1 MNNMRLLIPAT
12 GLLLV
17 VCLLLVSCGQ
27 PEPDDGSYFPLPGG
41 EMDVVRSE
49 VHSFMVDTVLTGLN
63 RPWSMEFLPG
73 NKVLITERG
82 GNIQLAING
91 QLQEEPLAG
100 NVPDG
105 LRDIALHPD
114 YKKNGWV
121 YMSYYQEPE
130 GDEAGYAVL
139 MRGRLTENGNRLT
152 DQEILYRAGPFD
164 GGGFWTGSRIA
175 FDRDNYLYFLVPIRG
190 SRMNAQDLL
199 HHSGKTMRF
208 YDDGTIPEDNPF
220 VGRDDALPEIF
231 TWGHREHQGL
241 AVHPETGELW
251 STEHG
256 EFGGD
261 ELNILKSGR
270 NYGWPL
276 ASYSLEYTDR
286 TPVSPDTLLD
296 GTEPPVHHWT
306 PSIVP
311 SGMTFVYSDLYP
323 GWNGNILIAS
333 LTHRVPVDSPP
344 RLLHRSVIENDRV
357 VHDEGLIEM
366 VGRTRSVKVAPDG
379 YIYFITEDTGHML
392 RLIPVE

>member
-1 MNNMRLLIPAT
+1 MRLLFPSM
-12 GLLLV
+12 GLV
-17 VCLLLVSCGQ
+17 FVICLLVSCSQ
-27 PEPDDGSYFPLPGG
+27 QEPYDDSYFPLPKR
-41 EMDVVRSE
+41 EMDVEISE
-49 VHSFMVDTVLTGLN
+49 SHTFMVDTVLTGLD
-63 RPWSMEFLPG
+63 RPWSMEFLPD

-82 GNIQLAING
+82 GNILIVSNG
-91 QLQEEPLAG
+91 QLQDEPVAG
-100 NVPDG
+100 NVPGG
-105 LRDIALHPD
+105 LRDIVLHPD
-114 YKKNGWV
+114 YKKNGWI
-121 YMSYYQEPE
+121 YISYYQDPE
-130 GDEAGYAVL
+130 GEKAGYAVL
-139 MRGRLTENGNRLT
+139 MRGRLDGNRLI
-152 DQEILYRAGPFD
+152 DEEILYRAGPFERN
-164 GGGFWTGSRIA
+164 GFWTGNRIA
-175 FDRDNYLYFLVPIRG
+175 FDRSAYLYFLVPIQG
-190 SRMNAQDLL
+190 VRMNAQDLL

-208 YDDGTIPEDNPF
+208 HDDGSIPKDNPF

-276 ASYSLEYTDR
+276 ASYSLEYNDR
-286 TPVSPDTLLD
+286 TPVGPDTLLD

-311 SGMTFVYSDLYP
+311 SGMTFVFSDLYP

-344 RLLHRSVIENDRV
+344 RMLHRSVIENNRV
-357 VHDEGLIEM
+357 VHDEGLIET
-366 VGRTRSVKVAPDG
+366 VGRTRSVKMAPDG
-379 YIYFITEDTGHML
+379 YIYFITEDTGLML